1 MVSPEFPATPGQD
14 AEWSVAAR
22 AVALPRRWL
31 VVGRRD
37 GAEVLR
43 VWTAEVADRLDV
55 SPAPDLDGP
64 GVDDDVELQDTA
76 RWMVDFDTAERSGM
90 AVRIP
95 AAEVAGGLAR
105 RRRPAPRARRRL
117 GPHPCRRRR
126 EHPAPPRRTTPTPT
140 GCRRSP
146 RARRPTSPSA
156 GRPGRAPT
164 DARLVAALD
173 PERRPSADAVAGTA
187 ADRLYRALGLPLAT
201 DDLLRAVPGAD
212 GRSQATEIRLAD
224 ALWESTL
231 GSFLSDVLRPV
242 VPDSQNRR
250 LRDHVREHLFPGGPF
265 PAVRVSRQPY
275 GVLPV
280 VAAGFE
286 PDPTEPV
293 EAGLLDVLAQAADL
307 LGAGD
312 PERPPPRAHRRPRRR
327 PRRPAPDHAAHG
339 GRPVPHRPRAAHRE
353 LDRGPGPARRGAAV
367 HQQHARGPSR
377 RPAADAVERV
387 RPPSRPPAA
396 GPPPRRRPHAGPARR
411 GRRAGPDE
419 RQLRPAQGPG
429 GRGRHPPGGDGA
441 LRRRTRAASRGSG
454 HHQRFPGHVGP
465 ARRGA
470 GARRA
475 ALGRV
480 RRDRGGRPGA
490 RGQRPSRH
498 GRGGVTGGDPRRH
511 RVADGTRVRHRPSGR
526 RHRRRPGHPSPG
538 ARRARRPELPAAR
551 RARPSAARAARRLQ
565 PPARRLVHLA
575 GDPSAGRPPVHH
587 ARRGAPGRVRLAR
600 RPASRDRRRRQ
611 PRLRARPVVAAG
623 GHRRRAAQR
632 TPGAPRRG
640 APGARDRPHGR
651 AGADRAHPP
660 RRGRAGPAARRPAR
674 LPVRACCAGPRR
686 EPRAVHPADPP
697 TGAAAAG
704 RRRPRSTDH
713 LRPRRRP
720 RRRRRC
726 RAPRALA

>member
-43 VWTAEVADRLDV
+43 AWTAEVADRLDV

-95 AAEVAGGLAR
+95 AAEVAGGLADGVDQLLVLGVDWDLT
-105 RRRPAPRARRRL
+105 PADAAGSIRRL
-117 GPHPCRRRR
+117 LTHHAYTDGMSAITPG
-126 EHPAPPRRTTPTPT
+126 TPTNVT
-140 GCRRSP
+140 
-146 RARRPTSPSA
+146 SA

-187 ADRLYRALGLPLAT
+187 ARPSLPRPRAAARDGRPAPSGARGGRPVAGDRDPAGR
-201 DDLLRAVPGAD
+201 RAVGEHPRVVPQRRAPPGRPRQPEPAVAGPRPRAPVP
-212 GRSQATEIRLAD
+212 GRPVPGGARLAA
-224 ALWESTL
+224 ALRCAAR
-231 GSFLSDVLRPV
+231 GR
-242 VPDSQNRR
+242 RR
-250 LRDHVREHLFPGGPF
+250 LRARPDRTRRGRAARRPG
-265 PAVRVSRQPY
+265 
-275 GVLPV
+275 
-280 VAAGFE
+280 
-286 PDPTEPV
+286 
-293 EAGLLDVLAQAADL
+293 QAADL

-339 GRPVPHRPRAAHRE
+339 GRPVPHRPRAAHGE

-387 RPPSRPPAA
+387 RPPPGPPAA
-396 GPPPRRRPHAGPARR
+396 GPAPRRRPHAGPARR

-419 RQLRPAQGPG
+419 RQLRPAQGQG

-454 HHQRFPGHVGP
+454 HHQRFPGRVGP
-465 ARRGA
+465 ARRAA

-490 RGQRPSRH
+490 RGQRPGRH
-498 GRGGVTGGDPRRH
+498 GRGGVAGGDPRRH

-526 RHRRRPGHPSPG
+526 RH
-538 ARRARRPELPAAR
+538 LPTTW
-551 RARPSAARAARRLQ
+551 
-565 PPARRLVHLA
+565 
-575 GDPSAGRPPVHH
+575 
-587 ARRGAPGRVRLAR
+587 
-600 RPASRDRRRRQ
+600 
-611 PRLRARPVVAAG
+611 PRFG
-623 GHRRRAAQR
+623 G
-632 TPGAPRRG
+632 
-640 APGARDRPHGR
+640 
-651 AGADRAHPP
+651 
-660 RRGRAGPAARRPAR
+660 
-674 LPVRACCAGPRR
+674 C
-686 EPRAVHPADPP
+686 
-697 TGAAAAG
+697 
-704 RRRPRSTDH
+704 STSST
-713 LRPRRRP
+713 
-720 RRRRRC
+720 
-726 RAPRALA
+726 A